1 MGAFH
6 QPDAAD
12 DEDHTD
18 HHIRQAGH
26 DEIEGAENGGGVAP
40 AVDEVA
46 ESVHDE
52 VLVGDE
58 RTEGDEQPA
67 HQLVAVQ
74 QSPGQPPVAGVEVD
88 EVVVL
93 RRGVRDDL
101 RPEVEGVKEAVHPQ
115 HHQQEQHRRQQ
126 DAHHPDAAGCK
137 DEGEAP
143 LHVALIHLACA
154 GDEGAAEGQKSIFQ
168 HNGLLVL

>member
-6 QPDAAD
+6 QPDAAN

-18 HHIRQAGH
+18 HHIRQAVH

-46 ESVHDE
+46 ENVHDE

-74 QSPGQPPVAGVEVD
+74 QSPGQPLVAGVEVD

-101 RPEVEGVKEAVHPQ
+101 RPEVEGVKEAVHPH
-115 HHQQEQHRRQQ
+115 HHQQEHHRVEQ
-126 DAHHPDAAGCK
+126 
-137 DEGEAP
+137 
-143 LHVALIHLACA
+143 
-154 GDEGAAEGQKSIFQ
+154 
-168 HNGLLVL
+168 

>member
-1 MGAFH
+1 MILAEIGILGDILGSIRLFGRMGAFH
-6 QPDAAD
+6 QPDAAN

-18 HHIRQAGH
+18 HHIRQAVH

-40 AVDEVA
+40 AVNEVA

-74 QSPGQPPVAGVEVD
+74 QSPGQPLVAGVEVD

-101 RPEVEGVKEAVHPQ
+101 RPEVEGVKEAVHPH
-115 HHQQEQHRRQQ
+115 HHQQEQHRVEQ
-126 DAHHPDAAGCK
+126 
-137 DEGEAP
+137 
-143 LHVALIHLACA
+143 
-154 GDEGAAEGQKSIFQ
+154 
-168 HNGLLVL
+168 

>member
-1 MGAFH
+1 MYSGSLVVGADVLGFVFVHHRAGEQRSVLRLRGRVGVILAEIGILGDILGSIRLFGRMGAFH

-18 HHIRQAGH
+18 HHIRQAVH

-74 QSPGQPPVAGVEVD
+74 QSPGQPLVAGVEVD

-101 RPEVEGVKEAVHPQ
+101 RPEVEGVKEAA
-115 HHQQEQHRRQQ
+115 R
-126 DAHHPDAAGCK
+126 
-137 DEGEAP
+137 
-143 LHVALIHLACA
+143 
-154 GDEGAAEGQKSIFQ
+154 
-168 HNGLLVL
+168 LL